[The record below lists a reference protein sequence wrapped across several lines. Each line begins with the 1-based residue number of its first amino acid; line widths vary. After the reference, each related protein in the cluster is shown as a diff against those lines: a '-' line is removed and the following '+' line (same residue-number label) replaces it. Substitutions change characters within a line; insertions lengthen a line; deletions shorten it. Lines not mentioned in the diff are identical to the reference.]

1 MIRVTFHMRDG
12 RQFSVDD
19 VQAVTQLD
27 PGDGGRDIAETG
39 RGYGVLCLKLV
50 PWRTTIVEGKAKTF
64 AADPFK
70 VEIIEV
76 EAISE
81 ESAKRPIP
89 GQIEILARCAA
100 AIREEIL
107 VREDWAEYEL
117 EMGHL
122 QCVVEDLWF
131 ISEALKKEGLSE

>member
-1 MIRVTFHMRDG
+1 MIRVTIHMRDG
-12 RQFSVDD
+12 RKFSVDD
-19 VQAVTQLD
+19 VQKVSQLV
-27 PGDGGRDIAETG
+27 PGCGGKDEVETACG
-39 RGYGVLCLKLV
+39 EEVLRFQFV

-64 AADPFK
+64 AVDPFK

-81 ESAKRPIP
+81 ESVKRPIP
-89 GQIEILARCAA
+89 GQIEVLARCAA